1 MNAHA
6 INLARRHLSFGWYTL
21 FCFALLGAGLE
32 LLHAVKQGYYLDVGS
47 ETRRL
52 MWRLAHAHGA
62 LLGLVNVAFAHSV
75 QAVRDGATP
84 RLRLA
89 SGCLIVAGLLLPLGF
104 FLGGVF
110 ATAGDPGLPIL
121 LVPVGALLLL
131 TGLWATASSIRPRS
145 G

>member
-6 INLARRHLSFGWYTL
+6 HNLVRRHLSFGWYTL
-21 FCFALLGAGLE
+21 FCFALLGTGLE
-32 LLHAVKQGYYLDVGS
+32 LLHAFKQGYYLDVGN

-62 LLGLVNVAFAHSV
+62 LLGLVNIAFAHTV
-75 QAVRDGATP
+75 QAVGEAATP

-89 SGCLIVAGLLLPLGF
+89 SGCLIVAAVLLPFGF

-110 ATAGDPGLPIL
+110 ATGGDPGLPIL
-121 LVPVGALLLL
+121 LVPVGAFLLL
-131 TGLWATASSIRPRS
+131 TGLWVTARSI
-145 G
+145 